1 MCIRDS
7 SIRCLIS
14 SVSIRMASSRDTFTF
29 AEECK
34 VAKVGCPNVFLVML
48 EYRMIRTRQFLC
60 HIRHRDPLPEW
71 GAYTPCRTSVY
82 VSRCGVSRATQCG
95 PGALIF
101 STTSWRVGRI
111 SWMYKVWP
119 AHSQADLSTKRDVG
133 SIEGT
138 SWMLSSAKSQNGI
151 AQLTSDDVETLWQS
165 AVSYTHLT
173 LPTIYSV

>member
-1 MCIRDS
+1 
-7 SIRCLIS
+7 
-14 SVSIRMASSRDTFTF
+14 MASSRDTFTF

-101 STTSWRVGRI
+101 STTSWRVGKI
-111 SWMYKVWP
+111 SWMYKVRAEALTGRP
-119 AHSQADLSTKRDVG
+119 FYQKGCRQHRGYIMGAELCQVAKRNCATHIG
-133 SIEGT
+133 RCRNAMAKRWYAT
-138 SWMLSSAKSQNGI
+138 SYCHDPFSSAYCRDARLYI
-151 AQLTSDDVETLWQS
+151 
-165 AVSYTHLT
+165 
-173 LPTIYSV
+173 P